1 MTEKLGIQ
9 EAKLVKVRDDLKKT
23 AREKEDQQHLVSKH
37 MQTEGK
43 LGQQARKLVIV
54 NDKFEQALEK
64 LHNKHSNVKDIEGDN
79 KHTKS
84 DFTSSLEVMVG
95 QMCDK
100 VDRWGEEQEASC
112 NQLGGNLK
120 DQLAERIGQLES
132 LAGKLV
138 ELIEWQKAV
147 GMEHEQEVEMT
158 GTDGAKVMTKVDQ
171 LVEKSAEMGV
181 NVRLESIT
189 QSVKNIT

>member
-1 MTEKLGIQ
+1 MGDLKEEMDKKEMDKKEKLGIQ

-79 KHTKS
+79 KDTKS

-100 VDRWGEEQEASC
+100 VYRWGEEQEASC
-112 NQLGGNLK
+112 NQLGGL
-120 DQLAERIGQLES
+120 LEGS
-132 LAGKLV
+132 
-138 ELIEWQKAV
+138 V
-147 GMEHEQEVEMT
+147 G
-158 GTDGAKVMTKVDQ
+158 
-171 LVEKSAEMGV
+171 
-181 NVRLESIT
+181 
-189 QSVKNIT
+189 